1 MATSSP
7 TSGRLRFGVFEI
19 DLSSGEL
26 WHRGNR
32 LRLQDQPFQVLRVL
46 LERSGRIVTREELR
60 QAVWPADTFV
70 DFDHGLNTAIKK
82 IRDIL
87 GDSAEKPRY
96 IETIPRRGYRFIY
109 PTESP
114 ESTQDAEKAAAL
126 IGQLTSAPT
135 SAEAFISPK
144 TARRA
149 GSAALGVLALVAVL
163 VGVDIGG
170 WRSRTRVGATE
181 QQIQS
186 LAVLP
191 LKNLSGD
198 PGQEYFADAMTESLI
213 GRLSMIRGLRVSS
226 RTSAMQFKDTR
237 LSAPEIAK
245 TLHVDALVEGS
256 VIRDGGRIRVHAQLI
271 RGATDEHF
279 WSETYDRE
287 LKDVLGLQSEVA
299 QAIAEKVQ
307 VTITGA
313 ERERLTA
320 ARQVAPEVYES
331 FLKGVGAFNEGY
343 SRAVVEKSIGY
354 FEEAIRKDPTF
365 APAYLGL
372 AGAYDQLGTPG
383 IGGAPP
389 NEVRPKVIGAVRK
402 ALELDPSVSGGHVF
416 LAAIYQEQWK
426 WSEAETE
433 YKRALE
439 LSPNDA
445 GVHSVYSNWLLC
457 QGRTEEALATARHA
471 REMDPFAIDGGT
483 IGWIQFHARHY
494 EEAIRELRSSIAVHP
509 NDASNYWFLGFAL
522 IANNKADEAI
532 PELEKAVTLSE
543 RSPDILGLLA
553 NAYAHVGRRA
563 EALRILDELK
573 QKQQKGYVPTPAFVF
588 PYLGLGDKEQAFVW
602 LERAYQ
608 EQSPLMQ
615 YLKVHPLFDPIRG
628 DPRFKDLVRRVG
640 LDERL

>member
-1 MATSSP
+1 MATNSP
-7 TSGRLRFGVFEI
+7 ASGRLRFGVFEI

-26 WHRGNR
+26 WQRGNR
-32 LRLQDQPFQVLRVL
+32 VRVQEQPFQVLRVL
-46 LERSGRIVTREELR
+46 LEGSGRIVTREELR

-70 DFDHGLNTAIKK
+70 DFDHGLNTAVKK

-87 GDSAEKPRY
+87 GDSAEQPRY

-109 PTESP
+109 PVESLVP
-114 ESTQDAEKAAAL
+114 MQSAEKKDPVPT
-126 IGQLTSAPT
+126 GQSTRAP
-135 SAEAFISPK
+135 SLGEAFLSPRA
-144 TARRA
+144 ARRA
-149 GSAALGVLALVAVL
+149 GSAVLGVIALVVVL
-163 VGVDIGG
+163 VGADIGG
-170 WRSRTRVGATE
+170 WRSRSRVGATE
-181 QQIQS
+181 QRIQS

-191 LKNLSGD
+191 LRNLSGD

-245 TLHVDALVEGS
+245 NLNVDALVEGS

-287 LKDVLGLQSEVA
+287 LKDVLNLQSEVA
-299 QAIAEKVQ
+299 QAIADKVE
-307 VTITGA
+307 VTVTGP
-313 ERERLTA
+313 ERKRLTA
-320 ARQVAPEVYES
+320 GRQVAPEVYES
-331 FLKGVGAFNEGY
+331 FLKGEGTFSEGY
-343 SRAVVEKSIGY
+343 SRAVMEKSIGY

-365 APAYLGL
+365 APAYMGL

-389 NEVRPKVIGAVRK
+389 AEVRPKVVGAVRK
-402 ALELDPSVSGGHVF
+402 ALELDPSIPGGHVF
-416 LAAIYQEQWK
+416 LAAIYQEQLR

-445 GVHSVYSNWLLC
+445 GVHAAFSSWLLC
-457 QGRTEEALATARHA
+457 QGRTDEALAAARHA
-471 REMDPFAIDGGT
+471 REMDPFAIDGGS

-494 EEAIRELRSSIAVHP
+494 EEAIRELRSNIAVHP

-522 IANNKADEAI
+522 IANEKATEAI
-532 PELEKAVTLSE
+532 PELEKAVALSD
-543 RSPDILGLLA
+543 RSPDIVGLLA
-553 NAYAHVGRRA
+553 NAYAHAGRRA
-563 EALRILDELK
+563 EALRLLDELRRK
-573 QKQQKGYVPTPAFVF
+573 QEKGYVPTPAFVF

-602 LERAYQ
+602 LERGYQ
-608 EQSPLMQ
+608 EQSALMQ
-615 YLKVHPLFDPIRG
+615 YLKVHPFFDPIRD
-628 DPRFKDLVRRVG
+628 DPRFKDLLHRVG
-640 LDERL
+640 LD